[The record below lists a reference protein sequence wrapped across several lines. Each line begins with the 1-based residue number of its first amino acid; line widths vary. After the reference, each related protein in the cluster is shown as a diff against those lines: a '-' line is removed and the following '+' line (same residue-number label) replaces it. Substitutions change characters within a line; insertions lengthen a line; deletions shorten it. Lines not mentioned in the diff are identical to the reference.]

1 MPYLK
6 YSINGEES
14 TFELKTNT
22 ISAGRGAE
30 ANIRIRD
37 NQTSRLHCQFRKASD
52 GYEVVDLES
61 RNGTIVN
68 GESIKQKI
76 LQDGDIVKI
85 GHMTVKYI
93 EGELT
98 APLTDPDELPE
109 DDDDDVDD
117 VDDDDSGAVEAQ
129 AVVQQRRPKPNT
141 SMKAEDDLKL
151 ARELRESR
159 DALMVELRKVIIGQ
173 EEVIEQVLLALFARG
188 HCLLVGVPGLA
199 KTLLV
204 SSLASILDL
213 RFRRIQF
220 TPDLMP
226 SDITGTRIIEEDA
239 DTGRRDFRFVK
250 GPVFANMLLA
260 DEINRT
266 PPKTQAALLEAMQE
280 KRVTVAGITYE
291 LDLPFLVLA
300 TQNPIEQEGTYPL
313 PEAQLDRFMFNII
326 IDYPTD
332 EDEVD
337 ILHATT
343 TDIVPDLAIVISEDR
358 ILDYQ
363 RIVRKVPVSDY
374 IVRHVQHLV
383 RLTRIEHP
391 DAPDFVKDYVSWGAG
406 PRAGQFIILGAKARA
421 LYHGRFNVL
430 AEDIA
435 AVSLPVLRHRIAV
448 NFNARADGVD
458 SDEVVKRLLKECKPP
473 KE

>member
-1 MPYLK
+1 
-6 YSINGEES
+6 
-14 TFELKTNT
+14 
-22 ISAGRGAE
+22 
-30 ANIRIRD
+30 
-37 NQTSRLHCQFRKASD
+37 
-52 GYEVVDLES
+52 
-61 RNGTIVN
+61 
-68 GESIKQKI
+68 
-76 LQDGDIVKI
+76 
-85 GHMTVKYI
+85 
-93 EGELT
+93 
-98 APLTDPDELPE
+98 
-109 DDDDDVDD
+109 
-117 VDDDDSGAVEAQ
+117 
-129 AVVQQRRPKPNT
+129 
-141 SMKAEDDLKL
+141 MKAEDDLKL

-250 GPVFANMLLA
+250 GPIFANMVLA

-313 PEAQLDRFMFNII
+313 PEAQLDRFMFSLNIT
-326 IDYPTD
+326 YPSRKD
-332 EDEVD
+332 EIEIVKSTTSGPDKSLKSTITKDD
-337 ILHATT
+337 ILTFQSLVRR
-343 TDIVPDLAIVISEDR
+343 VPVADNVVEFAVDLAAKTRPEDGAPQFISDWLE
-358 ILDYQ
+358 
-363 RIVRKVPVSDY
+363 
-374 IVRHVQHLV
+374 
-383 RLTRIEHP
+383 
-391 DAPDFVKDYVSWGAG
+391 WGAG
-406 PRAGQFIILGAKARA
+406 PRASQYLILGSKAKAI
-421 LYHGRFNVL
+421 LDGRPTP
-430 AEDIA
+430 DISDVIA
-435 AVSLPVLRHRIAV
+435 MAKPVLRHRIITS
-448 NFNARADGVD
+448 FNAEADGVNAD
-458 SDEVVKRLLKECKPP
+458 QVLDQLIQKSA
-473 KE
+473 

>member
-1 MPYLK
+1 MSYLK
-6 YSINGEES
+6 YSINGEEH
-14 TFELKTNT
+14 TLKLKANT
-22 ISAGRGAE
+22 VSIGRGAE
-30 ANIRIRD
+30 AEIRIKD

-61 RNGTIVN
+61 RNGTTVN
-68 GESIKQKI
+68 GVSIKQRV
-76 LQDGDIVKI
+76 LHDGDVVKV
-85 GHMTVKYI
+85 GHTVVNYC

-98 APLTDPDELPE
+98 APSLELPDEDE
-109 DDDDDVDD
+109 DGEGAEAQKIAHQRSSGQISIMTAVDD
-117 VDDDDSGAVEAQ
+117 LQ
-129 AVVQQRRPKPNT
+129 
-141 SMKAEDDLKL
+141 L
-151 ARELRESR
+151 ARELRESKE
-159 DALMVELRKVIIGQ
+159 ALMNELRKVVFGQ
-173 EEVIEQVLLALFARG
+173 EEVIEQVILALFARG

-213 RFRRIQF
+213 RCRRIQF

-226 SDITGTRIIEEDA
+226 SDITGTRIIEENS

-250 GPVFANMLLA
+250 GPIFANMVLA

-313 PEAQLDRFMFNII
+313 PEAQLDRFMFNIT
-326 IDYPTD
+326 IDYPAD

-343 TDIVPDLAIVISEDR
+343 TDTVPDLAIVISEDR

-374 IVRHVQHLV
+374 IVRYVQQLV
-383 RLTRIEHP
+383 RMTRIVHS

-430 AEDIA
+430 AEDVA
-435 AVSLPVLRHRIAV
+435 KVAPPVLRHRIAV

-458 SDEVVKRLLKECKPP
+458 SDEIVRRLLKACRPP
-473 KE
+473 RE